1 MAATTDSTP
10 LQDLGGGDSMAA
22 RLARQRQQRS
32 KLRTSNV
39 PQDTGEQL
47 TSAAAAGELQVLRQ
61 EVNNSDAT
69 ITRLQTQLKQ
79 SEAEMAEIGQNTARM
94 AEELKAMREK
104 ADAKLS
110 APSVPDVTDADEPML
125 VSINMPE
132 GSTNPMEGI
141 SVRISIGTDRQGSP
155 EAKAEVVTRAAVP

>member
-1 MAATTDSTP
+1 
-10 LQDLGGGDSMAA
+10 MAA